1 MIRLPLRECSSL
13 AVKLFFCNHDVTQW
27 WPCSPTLKSLWAE
40 YFKLQWKA
48 MCYSSALWI
57 SFRFYVCFICPRISR
72 QQVSTDH
79 ATTFSELSNYF
90 WTFGGGGGGGSTYY
104 FAFYLTFISLRM
116 TYRKYCQKKMCVSEH
131 LLYTQIKNISMHIII
146 NESWCLCSQ
155 CSQRSFKH
163 KVSVQFLLAWN
174 VTTLH

>member
-40 YFKLQWKA
+40 YFKLQLKG

-79 ATTFSELSNYF
+79 ATAFSELSNYF
-90 WTFGGGGGGGSTYY
+90 WTFGGGGVQHII
-104 FAFYLTFISLRM
+104 LLFILLLSHSEWHTENTVR
-116 TYRKYCQKKMCVSEH
+116 RKCVSEH

-163 KVSVQFLLAWN
+163 KVSVQFLLARN

>member
-1 MIRLPLRECSSL
+1 MMALLTYSEISL
-13 AVKLFFCNHDVTQW
+13 GWIFQITVESYVLQFSTLNKFQILCLLHLSQNIKAAGFNR
-27 WPCSPTLKSLWAE
+27 PC
-40 YFKLQWKA
+40 
-48 MCYSSALWI
+48 
-57 SFRFYVCFICPRISR
+57 
-72 QQVSTDH
+72 
-79 ATTFSELSNYF
+79 NYF
-90 WTFGGGGGGGSTYY
+90 QWIVQLLLNFWGREGGSTYY